1 MNDSET
7 SPRRGHPA
15 HIWRGAAAGLL
26 GGVIAAG
33 AMSLGHKGLAGI
45 AGLDGAK
52 PPRAEQGDD
61 ATVKTANLLMHRVV
75 GRPLAEHAKPL
86 AGHIVHY
93 AFGGGVG
100 ALYGAAAELVPRVTM
115 GFGLAWGVAVWLGA
129 HAVTV
134 PALGL
139 AEPPTRR
146 PLSKEAPEFVLHL
159 LYGSVTEFLRRL
171 LCGRS
176 L

>member
-1 MNDSET
+1 MSESET
-7 SPRRGHPA
+7 CASSSRPA
-15 HIWRGAAAGLL
+15 RIWRGAAAGLL
-26 GGVIAAG
+26 GGLIGAG
-33 AMSLGHKGLAGI
+33 AMSLASNVLSGI
-45 AGLDGAK
+45 ADPDGAK
-52 PPRAEQGDD
+52 PPPVEQGDD
-61 ATVKTANLLMHRVV
+61 ATVKMAQMLVQGLA
-75 GRPLAEHAKPL
+75 GRPLPEHTKPL

-100 ALYGAAAELVPRVTM
+100 VLYGAAAELVPRVTM

-159 LYGSVTEFLRRL
+159 LYGSATELLRRL
-171 LCGRS
+171 LCGRP

>member
-1 MNDSET
+1 MNGFET
-7 SPRRGHPA
+7 SAATGRAA

-33 AMSLGHKGLAGI
+33 AMSVAHNVVAGI
-45 AGLDGAK
+45 PGLDGAQ
-52 PPRAEQGDD
+52 PPEAEEDDD
-61 ATVKTANLLMHRVV
+61 ATVKMADLLVHRVV
-75 GRPLAEHAKPL
+75 GRPLPEHTKPL

-93 AFGGGVG
+93 AFGGAVG
-100 ALYGAAAELVPRVTM
+100 ALYGAVAELAPRVTT

-129 HAVTV
+129 HVIAV

-139 AEPPTRR
+139 AEPPARR
-146 PLSKEAPEFVLHL
+146 PPSREAPELVLHL
-159 LYGSVTEFLRRL
+159 LYGAVTELIRRPLR
-171 LCGRS
+171 GGS